1 MFRFF
6 RSVEEI
12 FCRLDWVVQ
21 VRCDDR
27 FGLQVSGCLREF
39 WDVLL
44 LYVVSNRLMLFCV
57 VVFGSVELVMQSF
70 KIFMLFDL
78 FRFKLSGL
86 FCLSSCFKLL

>member
-1 MFRFF
+1 M
-6 RSVEEI
+6 
-12 FCRLDWVVQ
+12 
-21 VRCDDR
+21 
-27 FGLQVSGCLREF
+27 
-39 WDVLL
+39 L

-86 FCLSSCFKLL
+86 FCLSGCFKLL